1 MSMHTTRQDFKTT
14 GEKYA
19 TKSVEVEKKA
29 RKTLPYFFLK
39 IPKNPV
45 GDITKKVEAR
55 TGERLVDK
63 KLMSEMPVQQQQ
75 LRKAHLPD

>member
-1 MSMHTTRQDFKTT
+1 M
-14 GEKYA
+14 
-19 TKSVEVEKKA
+19 
-29 RKTLPYFFLK
+29 PYFFLK